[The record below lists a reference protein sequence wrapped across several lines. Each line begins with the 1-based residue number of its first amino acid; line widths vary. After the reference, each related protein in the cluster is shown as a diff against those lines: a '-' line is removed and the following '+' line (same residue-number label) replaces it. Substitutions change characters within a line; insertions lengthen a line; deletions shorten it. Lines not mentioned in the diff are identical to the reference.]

1 MILLLVRWRV
11 VRISSSSSYF
21 GSAQEVVDELKV
33 GGNELKGVNGFG
45 TVFTVVLVMARW
57 VTKTEQKMSVV
68 RR

>member
-1 MILLLVRWRV
+1 M
-11 VRISSSSSYF
+11 RISDGSSYLDR
-21 GSAQEVVDELKV
+21 AQDVVNELKV